1 MKNSGAF
8 RESFQPQRNER
19 NEARR
24 KFPAYSLYRV
34 SKKSKFVFERKIF
47 FVCSHGIERE
57 EKKCEVENAFMLLFL
72 GGEASLDCAASELVF
87 EYIDDD
93 ERAALS
99 MFVNSQAKSFSVP
112 SEEQT
117 NLQLDSVEAFVEI
130 TEFLLIISN
139 LNSPRR

>member
-1 MKNSGAF
+1 MKW
-8 RESFQPQRNER
+8 
-19 NEARR
+19 
-24 KFPAYSLYRV
+24 K
-34 SKKSKFVFERKIF
+34 
-47 FVCSHGIERE
+47 
-57 EKKCEVENAFMLLFL
+57 MLLCFFS

-93 ERAALS
+93 ERAAALS
-99 MFVNSQAKSFSVP
+99 MFVNSQVKSFSVP

-117 NLQLDSVEAFVEI
+117 NLQLDAVEAFVEI